1 MTSNPT
7 FGTLE
12 TRAAAMASAACFDRI
27 SVRDYVVEVEI
38 GAFARERGLLQKVR
52 FNIVVEV
59 APVPQPLDDDVDL
72 ILSYDRLTEAVTHEL
87 GAERINLLETLAE
100 RVALRILREYQ
111 AMRVFVRIEK
121 IDRGPFDL
129 GVEIVR
135 VKDPVP
141 LDPIDVAP
149 RPRVAFIAAAA
160 TDQLSHWIAA
170 LGMDAPLILAVGS
183 LDLPVPQAA
192 TAEAQRRIDLLA
204 LEQAAWALAAQDA
217 QCYVV
222 GTWTELDWAQKN
234 GQISVWAP
242 SRMVLDAVNG
252 PQGDGLALAVWL
264 AEQLQAVELVVI
276 GVPAPAVAMPQTI
289 SVRVLGAIT

>member
-1 MTSNPT
+1 
-7 FGTLE
+7 
-12 TRAAAMASAACFDRI
+12 MASTVLFDRI

-38 GAFARERGLLQKVR
+38 GAFAQERGLLQKVR

-100 RVALRILREYQ
+100 RVALRILHEPQ
-111 AMRVFVRIEK
+111 AIRVFVRIEK

-135 VKDPVP
+135 SKDPVRLGP
-141 LDPIDVAP
+141 VEVAP

-160 TDQLSHWIAA
+160 TGQLAHWMAA
-170 LGMDAPLILAVGS
+170 LGTDAPLILTVGS
-183 LDLPVPQAA
+183 LGLPVPHAA
-192 TAEAQRRIDLLA
+192 TAEAQHRIDLLA

-222 GTWTELDWAQKN
+222 STWTELDWAQKN

-252 PQGDGLALAVWL
+252 PQGDGLALSIWL
-264 AEQLQAVELVVI
+264 AEQLHAVELVVI
-276 GVPAPAVAMPQTI
+276 GASAPVVAASDAM
-289 SVRVLGAIT
+289 SVRVLGADT